1 MKKGICGLQN
11 LGNTCFMN
19 SGLQCL
25 SNTALL
31 TKYFLMD
38 FYKTD
43 INKDNPL
50 GMSGKLAKA
59 YAGLVK
65 DMWEGTENKTAPWDL
80 KKTLGS
86 KISRFSGF
94 GQQDSAE
101 LVNYL
106 LDLLHEDLNRI
117 TKKPFVEMSEEL
129 NRPDEVVA
137 KEFWD
142 AFIARNKSIIVDL
155 MYGQLKSTVRCLVC
169 QNVSTSFD
177 PFLSIQLPIVKG
189 LTQELEWNLVLY
201 DTHELD
207 VRTHK
212 WQTRDMP
219 VVKMRCKP
227 GLTLEEVRQSLAQ
240 KLKLDEKTEFAFF
253 DQRQQRVITRH
264 TSTTKCEVID
274 QQKVWTCVY
283 EIKKTTPDDV
293 IAELNFYYE
302 KKKGK
307 KPTIDSVDRAIPR
320 AEAFDP
326 VVTILQA
333 KRQLMRKYQH
343 IYEEELGFDLDEEN
357 DENDKK
363 INDAIHI
370 FVRDNLPVVRKKN
383 GVQTKAECEFCGSKH
398 SA

>member
-25 SNTALL
+25 SNTGLL

-65 DMWEGTENKTAPWDL
+65 DMWEGTDNRTAPWDL

-117 TKKPFVEMSEEL
+117 TKKPYIEMSEEL

-155 MYGQLKSTVRCLVC
+155 MYGQLKSTVRCLAC
-169 QNVSTSFD
+169 QNVSTAFD

-189 LTQELEWNLVLY
+189 LTQELEWNVVLY

-212 WQTRDMP
+212 WKTRDMP
-219 VVKMRCKP
+219 VVKMRRKP
-227 GLTLEEVRQSLAQ
+227 GLTLEEVRQSLTQ
-240 KLKLDEKTEFAFF
+240 KLKLDAKTEFAFF
-253 DQRQQRVITRH
+253 DQRQ
-264 TSTTKCEVID
+264 
-274 QQKVWTCVY
+274 
-283 EIKKTTPDDV
+283 
-293 IAELNFYYE
+293 
-302 KKKGK
+302 
-307 KPTIDSVDRAIPR
+307 
-320 AEAFDP
+320 
-326 VVTILQA
+326 
-333 KRQLMRKYQH
+333 
-343 IYEEELGFDLDEEN
+343 
-357 DENDKK
+357 
-363 INDAIHI
+363 
-370 FVRDNLPVVRKKN
+370 
-383 GVQTKAECEFCGSKH
+383 
-398 SA
+398 